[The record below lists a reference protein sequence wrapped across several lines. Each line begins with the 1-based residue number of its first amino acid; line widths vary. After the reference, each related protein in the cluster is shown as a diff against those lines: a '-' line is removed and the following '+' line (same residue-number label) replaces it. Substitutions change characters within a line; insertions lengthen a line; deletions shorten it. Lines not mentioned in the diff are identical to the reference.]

1 LPSSCCS
8 PAARASATAFSG
20 LNPPGAQLQDGSC
33 SFAERVF
40 CRASAICPRRASR
53 PTKTLL
59 RYDPGLPANTMKV
72 PCPAIAAHGAH
83 YCNSSFNMASTV
95 EEIPPFS
102 LKPWKTQ
109 GRRFSAP
116 LFGAPPA
123 GHMPHKAHQIRIC
136 YKTLNCVARMYFE
149 RELTAWMKQRTA
161 LSALRLVEA
170 QAANA

>member
-1 LPSSCCS
+1 VEDRQGGCRRPSRNCGTRLCHRKLDFGG
-8 PAARASATAFSG
+8 AVSAVRSVRSRS
-20 LNPPGAQLQDGSC
+20 LRVRR
-33 SFAERVF
+33 FA
-40 CRASAICPRRASR
+40 
-53 PTKTLL
+53 
-59 RYDPGLPANTMKV
+59 G
-72 PCPAIAAHGAH
+72 HGTFIVLAH
-83 YCNSSFNMASTV
+83 YCNSSFNMDSTV

-136 YKTLNCVARMYFE
+136 YKTLNCAARMYSE

>member
-1 LPSSCCS
+1 
-8 PAARASATAFSG
+8 
-20 LNPPGAQLQDGSC
+20 
-33 SFAERVF
+33 
-40 CRASAICPRRASR
+40 
-53 PTKTLL
+53 
-59 RYDPGLPANTMKV
+59 MKV
-72 PCPAIAAHGAH
+72 PCPANRRTRSALLQQQLQYGLHGGG
-83 YCNSSFNMASTV
+83 NS
-95 EEIPPFS
+95 PFS

-136 YKTLNCVARMYFE
+136 YKTLNCVARMYSE